1 MLSVPL
7 REMVRE
13 RRPRARSVRLRPI
26 GTAPGLAADLR
37 AIYEWGVDE
46 WGSWAQSELVPMY
59 EQPAPLVMDAT
70 AQDLLRVLRSRGV
83 HMDLMVTYQTQ
94 RLARWVTRVGEWHGQ
109 RTIRAVVSA
118 VGVDVSPYIR
128 LADVQ
133 DTLAQAVL
141 TNTNLITGVSQDV
154 REQLARVVLESFA
167 LRRTKREFV
176 REIARVMGVAQR
188 RARFIAED
196 QMSKL
201 SSLLTQIRQ
210 QQLGFSHYIWRTRG
224 DDRVRPLHRQRDGRV
239 FPWDTPPSDGHPGWP
254 IRCRCVAEAYM
265 DLGV

>member
-13 RRPRARSVRLRPI
+13 RRPRARSVRMRPI
-26 GTAPGLAADLR
+26 GPAAGLTGDLR
-37 AIYEWGVDE
+37 DIYLWGVSE
-46 WGSWAQSELVPMY
+46 WESWAQSELARMY
-59 EQPAPLVMDAT
+59 EQPAPLTMDAS
-70 AQDLLRVLRSRGV
+70 AQDILRALRERGV
-83 HMDLMVTYQTQ
+83 FMDQMVTYQTQ

-128 LADVQ
+128 LADIQ

-141 TNTNLITGVSQDV
+141 TNTNLVTGVSQDV

-167 LRRTKREFV
+167 LRRTKRDFV
-176 REIARVMGVAQR
+176 REIARVMGVTQR

-196 QMSKL
+196 QSSKL
-201 SSLLTQIRQ
+201 ASLLTQIRQ

-224 DDRVRPLHRQRDGRV
+224 DDRVRPLHRQRDGRL
-239 FPWDTPPSDGHPGWP
+239 FAWDQPPSDGHPGWP

-265 DLGV
+265 DLGG